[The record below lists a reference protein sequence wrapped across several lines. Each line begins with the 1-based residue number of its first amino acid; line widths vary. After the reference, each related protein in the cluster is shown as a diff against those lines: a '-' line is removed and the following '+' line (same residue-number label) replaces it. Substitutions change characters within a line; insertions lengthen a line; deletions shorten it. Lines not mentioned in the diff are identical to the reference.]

1 MGLLSF
7 RANAESFHVL
17 TNYRSEVLVL
27 LVTIL
32 KYLNTSSSQKKSLV
46 KKINAKQFPTHVKVH
61 LLTALLSRR
70 SKSMVL
76 DDYGIIP

>member
-1 MGLLSF
+1 M
-7 RANAESFHVL
+7 
-17 TNYRSEVLVL
+17 L
-27 LVTIL
+27 LVAIL
-32 KYLNTSSSQKKSLV
+32 KYLRYKFVAKEKLS
-46 KKINAKQFPTHVKVH
+46 KKINAKQFATHVKVH